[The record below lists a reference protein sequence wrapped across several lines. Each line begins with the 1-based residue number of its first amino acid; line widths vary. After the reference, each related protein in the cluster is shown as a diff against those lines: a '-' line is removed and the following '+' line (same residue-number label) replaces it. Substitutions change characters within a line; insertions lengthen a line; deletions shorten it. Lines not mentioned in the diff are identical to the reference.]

1 MNLFRISFPTEL
13 SPRFDRMTGTIL
25 LSVRRPLR
33 HVIMKAITSQSAQ
46 PKTRI
51 DPTRLAALDQP
62 AQLVIAKAQ
71 SRMREQPGDILDRQ
85 PDVILV
91 TSLTGIGVNQVS
103 AQARSQF
110 S

>member
-1 MNLFRISFPTEL
+1 
-13 SPRFDRMTGTIL
+13 
-25 LSVRRPLR
+25 
-33 HVIMKAITSQSAQ
+33 
-46 PKTRI
+46 
-51 DPTRLAALDQP
+51 
-62 AQLVIAKAQ
+62 
-71 SRMREQPGDILDRQ
+71 MREQPGDILDRQ